1 MHVPRN
7 PPDTEHLLKD
17 DRYSAII
24 LSEEVGRYARDFNGR
39 YLHWSEVR
47 RRDTGSIDPDIVWA
61 RMKLAREDNCARV
74 PLDDIVFS
82 YVITENLLEKISEF
96 DMKIGYGVFSESEGF
111 LEKGC
116 YSADSLMEE
125 SIASSQAEG
134 AVTTA
139 GKAREMLRRNPRP
152 KDGSETM
159 ILNNYRAMQFI
170 KKHVGD
176 ALTPEFIKH
185 VHKLVTDGTMD
196 KGYVGRFRNNDS
208 VVVQDPVSGEVFH
221 RPVPAD
227 RIEAYIAQLCDF
239 VNRMDMVHPLIKGM
253 ILHYALAYIHPF
265 EDGNGR
271 VARSLF
277 YWYELDHGYP
287 EMEYLSLSRYIRDH
301 KGRYGEAY
309 VFGET
314 DDNDMTYFFLY
325 NLEALIDSAEE
336 FQEYLSKRIREER
349 SVRTRISGLNDRQ
362 VSEMTD
368 VLNGGAVTV
377 RSILA
382 EYGVSLNTA
391 RADIRVLLERGLLR
405 ESGRETNAKV
415 YTWSGKDL

>member
-1 MHVPRN
+1 MPRN
-7 PPDTEHLLKD
+7 PPDTEHLLRD
-17 DRYSAII
+17 DRYSGII
-24 LSEEVGRYARDFNGR
+24 LSEEVGRYARDFNGL

-74 PLDDIVFS
+74 SLDDTVFS
-82 YVITENLLEKISEF
+82 YVVTEDLLKKISEF

-139 GKAREMLRRNPRP
+139 GKAREMLRRNLRP
-152 KDGSETM
+152 KDKSETM

-196 KGYVGRFRNNDS
+196 EGYVGRFRDNDG

-227 RIEAYIAQLCDF
+227 RIEAYIAQLCDL

-287 EMEYLSLSRYIRDH
+287 VMEYLSLSRYIRDH

-314 DDNDMTYFFLY
+314 DGNDMTYFFLY

-336 FQEYLSKRIREER
+336 FQRYLSKRIGEER
-349 SVRTRISGLNDRQ
+349 SVRIRISGLNDRQ
-362 VSEMTD
+362 VSVMTD

-377 RSILA
+377 RSIMA

-415 YTWSGKDL
+415 YTWSGQDL